1 MTGWLVVNSFINSSK
16 FQKLYEMLVNS
27 FSKKGI
33 NLEIKRASEISLK
46 VNEAMVDLPSFVLFY
61 DKDIYLSLRL
71 EALGCKVFNNSRAI
85 LLCDNKILMYQ
96 ELYKFNIRIPKTYIA
111 PKTFEN
117 INYSNLDF
125 LDTIE
130 KELGYPMVFKEA
142 YGSFGEQVYLVNNH
156 NEAISL
162 IKKIGYKDF
171 LIQEYIKTSKGK
183 DIRINVVNHK
193 PVCSILRYN
202 DFDFRSNI
210 SNGGKAI
217 NYEPNKEFLDLAI
230 KASKALNL
238 DFGTVD
244 MLVDES
250 NHPIVCELNSNP
262 QFKSTFDVTNVDLS
276 DYIRDYIISKL

>member
-33 NLEIKRASEISLK
+33 NLEIKRANEISLK
-46 VNEAMVDLPSFVLFY
+46 VNEAIIDLPSFVLFY

-71 EALGCKVFNNSRAI
+71 EAIGCKVFNNSRAI

-117 INYSNLDF
+117 INYCNLDF
-125 LDTIE
+125 LNIIE

-171 LIQEYIKTSKGK
+171 LIQEYTKTSKGK

-210 SNGGKAI
+210 SHGGKAI
-217 NYEPNKEFLDLAI
+217 NYEPNKEFLELAI

-244 MLVDES
+244 MLLDEF

>member
-1 MTGWLVVNSFINSSK
+1 MVNSFINSSK

-33 NLEIKRASEISLK
+33 NLEIKRANEISLK

-117 INYSNLDF
+117 INYCNLDF
-125 LDTIE
+125 LNTIE
-130 KELGYPMVFKEA
+130 KELEYPMVFKEA

-217 NYEPNKEFLDLAI
+217 KYEPNKEFLELAI

>member
-33 NLEIKRASEISLK
+33 NLEIKRANEISLK
-46 VNEAMVDLPSFVLFY
+46 VNEVMGDLPSFVLFY

-96 ELYKFNIRIPKTYIA
+96 ELFKNNIRIPKTYIA

-117 INYSNLDF
+117 INYCNLDF
-125 LDTIE
+125 FNTIE

-230 KASKALNL
+230 KASRALNL

-244 MLVDES
+244 MLVDEF

>member
-33 NLEIKRASEISLK
+33 NLEIKRANDISLK
-46 VNEAMVDLPSFVLFY
+46 VNEAIIDLPSFVLFY

-117 INYSNLDF
+117 INYCNLDF
-125 LDTIE
+125 LNTIE
-130 KELGYPMVFKEA
+130 KELEYPMVFKEA

-217 NYEPNKEFLDLAI
+217 KYEPNKEFLDLAI

-244 MLVDES
+244 MLVDEF

>member
-33 NLEIKRASEISLK
+33 NLEIKRANEISLK

-117 INYSNLDF
+117 INYCNLDF
-125 LDTIE
+125 LNTIE
-130 KELGYPMVFKEA
+130 KELEYPMVFKEA

-230 KASKALNL
+230 KASRALNL

-244 MLVDES
+244 MLLDES

>member
-33 NLEIKRASEISLK
+33 NLEIKRANEISLK
-46 VNEAMVDLPSFVLFY
+46 VNEAIIDLPSFVLFY

-71 EALGCKVFNNSRAI
+71 EAIGCKVFNNSRAI

-117 INYSNLDF
+117 INYCNLDF
-125 LDTIE
+125 LNTIE
-130 KELGYPMVFKEA
+130 KELEYPMVFKEA

-217 NYEPNKEFLDLAI
+217 KYEPNKEFLELAI

-244 MLVDES
+244 MLLDEF

>member
-33 NLEIKRASEISLK
+33 NLEIKRANEISLK

-117 INYSNLDF
+117 INYCNLDF

-142 YGSFGEQVYLVNNH
+142 YGSFGEQVYLVNSH

-217 NYEPNKEFLDLAI
+217 KYEPNKEFLDLAI
-230 KASKALNL
+230 KASRALNL

-244 MLVDES
+244 MLLDEF
-250 NHPIVCELNSNP
+250 NHPIVC
-262 QFKSTFDVTNVDLS
+262 
-276 DYIRDYIISKL
+276 

>member
-33 NLEIKRASEISLK
+33 NLEIKRANEISLK
-46 VNEAMVDLPSFVLFY
+46 VNEAIIDLPSFVLFY

-71 EALGCKVFNNSRAI
+71 EALGCKVFNNSKAI

-117 INYSNLDF
+117 INYCNLDF
-125 LDTIE
+125 LNTIE
-130 KELGYPMVFKEA
+130 KELEYPMVFKEA

-230 KASKALNL
+230 KASRALNL

-244 MLVDES
+244 MLLDES

>member
-33 NLEIKRASEISLK
+33 NLEIKRANEISLK
-46 VNEAMVDLPSFVLFY
+46 VNEAIIDLPSFVLFY

-71 EALGCKVFNNSRAI
+71 EAMGCKVFNNSKAI

-96 ELYKFNIRIPKTYIA
+96 ELFKNNIRIPKTYIA

-117 INYSNLDF
+117 INYCNLDF
-125 LDTIE
+125 LNTIE

>member
-33 NLEIKRASEISLK
+33 NLEIKRANEISLK

-117 INYSNLDF
+117 INYCNLDF
-125 LDTIE
+125 LNTIE
-130 KELGYPMVFKEA
+130 KELEYPMVFKEA

-210 SNGGKAI
+210 SNGGKAV

>member
-33 NLEIKRASEISLK
+33 NLEIKRANEISLK
-46 VNEAMVDLPSFVLFY
+46 VNEVMVDLPSFVLFY

-71 EALGCKVFNNSRAI
+71 EAIGCKVFNNSRAI

-96 ELYKFNIRIPKTYIA
+96 ELFKNNIRIPKTYIA

-117 INYSNLDF
+117 INYCKLDF
-125 LDTIE
+125 LNTIE

-217 NYEPNKEFLDLAI
+217 NYEPNKELLDLAI

-244 MLVDES
+244 MLVDEY

>member
-1 MTGWLVVNSFINSSK
+1 
-16 FQKLYEMLVNS
+16 
-27 FSKKGI
+27 
-33 NLEIKRASEISLK
+33 
-46 VNEAMVDLPSFVLFY
+46 
-61 DKDIYLSLRL
+61 
-71 EALGCKVFNNSRAI
+71 
-85 LLCDNKILMYQ
+85 MYQ

-117 INYSNLDF
+117 INYCNLDF

-193 PVCSILRYN
+193 PICSILRYN

-244 MLVDES
+244 MLLDEF

>member
-33 NLEIKRASEISLK
+33 NLEIKRANDISLK
-46 VNEAMVDLPSFVLFY
+46 VNEAIIDLPSFVLFY

-117 INYSNLDF
+117 INYCNLDF
-125 LDTIE
+125 LNTIE
-130 KELGYPMVFKEA
+130 KELEYPMVFKEA

-210 SNGGKAI
+210 SNGGKAV

-244 MLVDES
+244 MLLDEF

>member
-33 NLEIKRASEISLK
+33 NLEIKRANEISLK
-46 VNEAMVDLPSFVLFY
+46 VNEAIIDLPSFVLFY

-96 ELYKFNIRIPKTYIA
+96 ELFKNNIRIPKTYIA

-156 NEAISL
+156 NDAISL

-244 MLVDES
+244 MLVDEF

>member
-33 NLEIKRASEISLK
+33 NLEIKRANEISLK

-71 EALGCKVFNNSRAI
+71 EAIGCKVFNNSRAI

-117 INYSNLDF
+117 INYCHLDF
-125 LDTIE
+125 LNTIE

-193 PVCSILRYN
+193 PICSILRYN

-230 KASKALNL
+230 KASRSLNL

-244 MLVDES
+244 MLIDEF